1 MCPPRFP
8 AVVHPDKALHLSRAS
23 ERREA
28 AAAERAA
35 APRCLRAAAHFF
47 LSVRSA
53 GCWLWAFAASHPLRC
68 WLRRRRGQRR
78 VDEQKQRSPCPLSES
93 GHLNQII
100 LSSTSC
106 FCFVFDTMESVEKE
120 CGALGGLFQAIV
132 NDMKSSY
139 PVWEDFS
146 AKATKL
152 HSQLRTTI
160 LAAVA
165 FLDAFQKVA
174 DMATNSR
181 GATRDVGSALTR
193 MCMRHRSIEAK
204 LRHFTNAL
212 MEGLVTPLQ
221 DRIEEW
227 KKTANQ
233 LDKDH
238 AKEYKRS
245 RQEIK
250 RKSLDTIK
258 LQKKARKGRGNLRP
272 QLDSA
277 MQDVSDLYLLM
288 EETEKQAVRRALLEE
303 RGRYCTFINLLQ
315 PVVNVEIAMLGEIT
329 HLQPIVDD
337 LTMLTEDP
345 HKLPPASEQVIRD
358 LKGSDYSWS
367 YQTPP
372 SSPSSTGSRK
382 SSMCSLLQMPS
393 AGAHRLSSVSS
404 HDSGFV
410 SQDANTHSKP
420 PSPMPS
426 DIASQ
431 KSTSSA
437 SSEASETCQ
446 SVSEC
451 NSPTAFGSCSSF
463 GTFRPAFSHTGT
475 IRPLSVILPA
485 SPTFNH
491 SPGSNTPSPTSKV
504 PSWKDWAKS
513 CEPSLASTLQR
524 RRESVDKM
532 RELEAP
538 PSPLGY
544 SGDDPHRARMG
555 PGTIAAKHGEPLS
568 PAASTLAMV
577 LTRGLS
583 MEQQKSSRDSLQYS
597 SGYSTQTNT
606 PSCSEDT
613 IPSQGSD
620 YECYSLNGDADSE
633 GQADFDK
640 SSTIPRHSNIAQ
652 SYRRMIQT
660 KRPASTAGL
669 PAGKTLQGTPNGAG
683 GSSSGAITSG
693 TATIRRTPSS
703 KTGVRRTPST
713 SGPIPIRP
721 PIVPVKTPTVPD
733 SPGYASPSQH
743 RAGSEEFLYG
753 DDPAASDYMRASPK
767 RMSLPDTAWGCGG
780 GGGGPDRTVYAQQA
794 PGMAA
799 HSAEEDPLLAA
810 NRHSLVE
817 KIGELAASA
826 HALGEGHFPFH
837 SPLPGDPAQ
846 CAPQEPS
853 STTQEDKD
861 MLVSIRRG
869 VRLRKAVTD
878 DRSAPRILR

>member
-1 MCPPRFP
+1 
-8 AVVHPDKALHLSRAS
+8 
-23 ERREA
+23 
-28 AAAERAA
+28 
-35 APRCLRAAAHFF
+35 
-47 LSVRSA
+47 
-53 GCWLWAFAASHPLRC
+53 
-68 WLRRRRGQRR
+68 
-78 VDEQKQRSPCPLSES
+78 
-93 GHLNQII
+93 
-100 LSSTSC
+100 
-106 FCFVFDTMESVEKE
+106 MESVEKE

-181 GATRDVGSALTR
+181 GATRDIGSALTR
-193 MCMRHRSIEAK
+193 MCMRHRSIETK
-204 LRHFTNAL
+204 LRHFTNVL
-212 MEGLVTPLQ
+212 VEGLVTPLQ

-250 RKSLDTIK
+250 RKSLDTVK
-258 LQKKARKGRGNLRP
+258 LQKKARKACAGRGNLRP

-329 HLQPIVDD
+329 HLQAIVDD
-337 LTMLTEDP
+337 LTVLTEDP

-372 SSPSSTGSRK
+372 SSPSSTNSRK

-426 DIASQ
+426 DITSQ

-451 NSPTAFGSCSSF
+451 NSPTA
-463 GTFRPAFSHTGT
+463 
-475 IRPLSVILPA
+475 
-485 SPTFNH
+485 
-491 SPGSNTPSPTSKV
+491 
-504 PSWKDWAKS
+504 DWAKLS
-513 CEPSLASTLQR
+513 PCEASLASTLQR
-524 RRESVDKM
+524 RRESVEKM
-532 RELEAP
+532 REMETP
-538 PSPLGY
+538 PSPQGY
-544 SGDDPHRARMG
+544 SGMQPGDLHRVRSG
-555 PGTIAAKHGEPLS
+555 PGTITAKHGEPLS

-620 YECYSLNGDADSE
+620 YECFSLNGDADSE
-633 GQADFDK
+633 GQVDFDK

-669 PAGKTLQGTPNGAG
+669 PAGKSLQGTPNGAG
-683 GSSSGAITSG
+683 GSISGAISSG

-703 KTGVRRTPST
+703 KTSVRRTPST

-733 SPGYASPSQH
+733 SPGYGSPSQH
-743 RAGSEEFLYG
+743 RKGSEEFVYS
-753 DDPAASDYMRASPK
+753 DDPSASDYTRGSPK
-767 RMSLPDTAWGCGG
+767 RMSLPDTTWGFGG
-780 GGGGPDRTVYAQQA
+780 GGGGGAVERTIYTHQA
-794 PGMAA
+794 AGMAA
-799 HSAEEDPLLAA
+799 HGSDEDPQLAA

-826 HALGEGHFPFH
+826 HALGEGQFPFP
-837 SPLPGDPAQ
+837 SSTSGDAAQ
-846 CAPQEPS
+846 SGLREPS
-853 STTQEDKD
+853 SVTREDVD
-861 MLVSIRRG
+861 MLVTIRRG
-869 VRLRKAVTD
+869 VRLRKTLTN

>member
-1 MCPPRFP
+1 
-8 AVVHPDKALHLSRAS
+8 
-23 ERREA
+23 
-28 AAAERAA
+28 
-35 APRCLRAAAHFF
+35 
-47 LSVRSA
+47 
-53 GCWLWAFAASHPLRC
+53 
-68 WLRRRRGQRR
+68 
-78 VDEQKQRSPCPLSES
+78 
-93 GHLNQII
+93 
-100 LSSTSC
+100 
-106 FCFVFDTMESVEKE
+106 MESVEKE

-181 GATRDVGSALTR
+181 GATRDIGSALTR
-193 MCMRHRSIEAK
+193 MCMRHRSIEGK

-221 DRIEEW
+221 DRLEEW
-227 KKTANQ
+227 KKTANL

-250 RKSLDTIK
+250 RKSLDTVK

-303 RGRYCTFINLLQ
+303 RSRYCSFITLLQ
-315 PVVNVEIAMLGEIT
+315 SVVTVEIAMLGEIT

-337 LTMLTEDP
+337 LTGLTEDP

-372 SSPSSTGSRK
+372 SSPSSANSRK

-426 DIASQ
+426 DITSQ
-431 KSTSSA
+431 
-437 SSEASETCQ
+437 
-446 SVSEC
+446 
-451 NSPTAFGSCSSF
+451 
-463 GTFRPAFSHTGT
+463 
-475 IRPLSVILPA
+475 
-485 SPTFNH
+485 
-491 SPGSNTPSPTSKV
+491 
-504 PSWKDWAKS
+504 DWAKLSS

-524 RRESVDKM
+524 RRESVEKM
-532 RELEAP
+532 RDLEAP
-538 PSPLGY
+538 PSPHGY
-544 SGDDPHRARMG
+544 SGMQPDDSHRGRPG
-555 PGTIAAKHGEPLS
+555 PASKHGEPLS

-583 MEQQKSSRDSLQYS
+583 MEHQQKSSRDSLQYS

-733 SPGYASPSQH
+733 SPGYGSPSLH
-743 RAGSEEFLYG
+743 GTGSEEFLYG
-753 DDPAASDYMRASPK
+753 DDLSANDYMRASPK
-767 RMSLPDTAWGCGG
+767 RMSLPDTTWGLGG
-780 GGGGPDRTVYAQQA
+780 GGGGGGGGDRTVYAQQA
-794 PGMAA
+794 AGMAA

-826 HALGEGHFPFH
+826 HALGEGQFPFP
-837 SPLPGDPAQ
+837 SLLLGEAAQ
-846 CAPQEPS
+846 HAPQDLS
-853 STTQEDKD
+853 SVTQEDLD
-861 MLVSIRRG
+861 VLVSIRRG
-869 VRLRKAVTD
+869 VRLRKTVTD
-878 DRSAPRILR
+878 DRSGPRILR

>member
-1 MCPPRFP
+1 
-8 AVVHPDKALHLSRAS
+8 
-23 ERREA
+23 
-28 AAAERAA
+28 
-35 APRCLRAAAHFF
+35 
-47 LSVRSA
+47 
-53 GCWLWAFAASHPLRC
+53 
-68 WLRRRRGQRR
+68 
-78 VDEQKQRSPCPLSES
+78 
-93 GHLNQII
+93 
-100 LSSTSC
+100 
-106 FCFVFDTMESVEKE
+106 MESVEKE

-181 GATRDVGSALTR
+181 GATRDIGSALTR

-337 LTMLTEDP
+337 LTVLTEDP

-426 DIASQ
+426 DITSQ

-504 PSWKDWAKS
+504 PSWKDWAKLSS
-513 CEPSLASTLQR
+513 CEQSLASTLQR

-532 RELEAP
+532 REMEAP
-538 PSPLGY
+538 PSPQAY
-544 SGDDPHRARMG
+544 SGMQSDDPHRGRIG
-555 PGTIAAKHGEPLS
+555 PAAKHGEPLS

-669 PAGKTLQGTPNGAG
+669 PAGKSLQGTSNGAG
-683 GSSSGAITSG
+683 GSGSGAIASG

-743 RAGSEEFLYG
+743 RVGSEEFLYG
-753 DDPAASDYMRASPK
+753 DDPSSSDYMKASPK
-767 RMSLPDTAWGCGG
+767 RMSLPDTTWGCGG
-780 GGGGPDRTVYAQQA
+780 GGADRTAYAQQA

-799 HSAEEDPLLAA
+799 HGAEEDPLLAA

-826 HALGEGHFPFH
+826 HALGEGQFPFP
-837 SPLPGDPAQ
+837 SSLPGDTAQ
-846 CAPQEPS
+846 CPPQGLS
-853 STTQEDKD
+853 SATQEDVD

-869 VRLRKAVTD
+869 VKLRKTVTD
-878 DRSAPRILR
+878 DRSGPRFLR

>member
-1 MCPPRFP
+1 
-8 AVVHPDKALHLSRAS
+8 
-23 ERREA
+23 
-28 AAAERAA
+28 
-35 APRCLRAAAHFF
+35 
-47 LSVRSA
+47 
-53 GCWLWAFAASHPLRC
+53 
-68 WLRRRRGQRR
+68 
-78 VDEQKQRSPCPLSES
+78 
-93 GHLNQII
+93 
-100 LSSTSC
+100 
-106 FCFVFDTMESVEKE
+106 MESVEKE
-120 CGALGGLFQAIV
+120 YGALGGLFQAIV

-152 HSQLRTTI
+152 HSQLRTTV
-160 LAAVA
+160 LATVA

-181 GATRDVGSALTR
+181 GGTRDIGSALTR
-193 MCMRHRSIEAK
+193 MCMRHRSIETK

-227 KKTANQ
+227 KKTANL

-250 RKSLDTIK
+250 RKSSDTMK

-288 EETEKQAVRRALLEE
+288 GETEKQAVRRALLEE
-303 RGRYCTFINLLQ
+303 RGRYCFFINLLK
-315 PVVNVEIAMLGEIT
+315 PVVNGEIAMLGEIT
-329 HLQPIVDD
+329 HLQAIVDD
-337 LTMLTEDP
+337 LTVLTEDP
-345 HKLPPASEQVIRD
+345 HKLPPASEQVIGD

-372 SSPSSTGSRK
+372 SSPSSAASRK
-382 SSMCSLLQMPS
+382 SSMCSILQMPTV
-393 AGAHRLSSVSS
+393 GAHRLSSVSS
-404 HDSGFV
+404 HDSGFI

-426 DIASQ
+426 DITSQ

-451 NSPTAFGSCSSF
+451 NSPTFGLGSSF
-463 GTFRPAFSHTGT
+463 GTFRPALSHTGS
-475 IRPLSVILPA
+475 IRPLSVILPG
-485 SPTFNH
+485 SPTFNR
-491 SPGSNTPSPTSKV
+491 SPGSKTPSPISKV
-504 PSWKDWAKS
+504 PSWKDWSKTS
-513 CEPSLASTLQR
+513 TCEPSLATTLQQ
-524 RRESVDKM
+524 RRESLDRM
-532 RELEAP
+532 REQEVPSSPKGFSGMHPDTHRSRMAQATIHGGEA
-538 PSPLGY
+538 
-544 SGDDPHRARMG
+544 M
-555 PGTIAAKHGEPLS
+555 S

-583 MEQQKSSRDSLQYS
+583 IEQQKNSRESLQYS

-606 PSCSEDT
+606 PCCSEDT

-620 YECYSLNGDADSE
+620 YECYSLNGDVDTSRE
-633 GQADFDK
+633 ADFDK

-652 SYRRMIQT
+652 NYRRMIQT

-669 PAGKTLQGTPNGAG
+669 PAGVRRDGRY
-683 GSSSGAITSG
+683 GAITSG

-713 SGPIPIRP
+713 SGPIAIRP

-733 SPGYASPSQH
+733 SPVYSPGYSPSYSPSLIQH
-743 RAGSEEFLYG
+743 MGSEEYLYG
-753 DDPAASDYMRASPK
+753 DETPPSALEYMKASPK
-767 RMSLPDTAWGCGG
+767 RLSLPDTTAWSSGG
-780 GGGGPDRTVYAQQA
+780 GLDRSVYAQQP
-794 PGMAA
+794 PGMTGL
-799 HSAEEDPLLAA
+799 SLEEDPQLAA

-826 HALGEGHFPFH
+826 HALGEGQFPF
-837 SPLPGDPAQ
+837 SSLDPLPADPMGTNSVTQ
-846 CAPQEPS
+846 HPQQPPHRPQEGV
-853 STTQEDKD
+853 D

-869 VRLRKAVTD
+869 VRLRKAVSN
-878 DRSAPRILR
+878 DRSAPRILQDTAAASRILR

>member
-1 MCPPRFP
+1 M
-8 AVVHPDKALHLSRAS
+8 
-23 ERREA
+23 
-28 AAAERAA
+28 
-35 APRCLRAAAHFF
+35 
-47 LSVRSA
+47 
-53 GCWLWAFAASHPLRC
+53 
-68 WLRRRRGQRR
+68 
-78 VDEQKQRSPCPLSES
+78 
-93 GHLNQII
+93 
-100 LSSTSC
+100 
-106 FCFVFDTMESVEKE
+106 FVFDTMESVEKE

-174 DMATNSR
+174 DLATNSR

-193 MCMRHRSIEAK
+193 MCMRHRSIETK

-277 MQDVSDLYLLM
+277 MQDVSDMYLLM

-303 RGRYCTFINLLQ
+303 RGRYCTFITLLQ
-315 PVVNVEIAMLGEIT
+315 PVVNAEIAMLGEIT

-337 LTMLTEDP
+337 LTLLTEDP

-372 SSPSSTGSRK
+372 SSPSNTGSRK
-382 SSMCSLLQMPS
+382 SSMCSILQMPS

-451 NSPTAFGSCSSF
+451 NSPTA
-463 GTFRPAFSHTGT
+463 
-475 IRPLSVILPA
+475 
-485 SPTFNH
+485 
-491 SPGSNTPSPTSKV
+491 
-504 PSWKDWAKS
+504 DWAKS

-524 RRESVDKM
+524 RRESMDKM

-544 SGDDPHRARMG
+544 SGMHPDDPHRARMG
-555 PGTIAAKHGEPLS
+555 PGSIAAKHGEAIS

-620 YECYSLNGDADSE
+620 YECYSLNGDSE

-669 PAGKTLQGTPNGAG
+669 PAGKTLQGTTNGAG
-683 GSSSGAITSG
+683 GSSSAVITSG

-713 SGPIPIRP
+713 TGPIPIRP

-733 SPGYASPSQH
+733 SPGYGSPSQYH
-743 RAGSEEFLYG
+743 AGSEEFLYG
-753 DDPAASDYMRASPK
+753 DDPTAGDYMRASPK

-780 GGGGPDRTVYAQQA
+780 GADRTLYTQQA
-794 PGMAA
+794 LGMAA
-799 HSAEEDPLLAA
+799 HNAEEDPQLAA

-826 HALGEGHFPFH
+826 NALGEGNFSFH
-837 SPLPGDPAQ
+837 SPLPGDPAR
-846 CAPQEPS
+846 CVPQEPT

-869 VRLRKAVTD
+869 VKLRKSVTD
-878 DRSAPRILR
+878 DRSAPRFFR

>member
-1 MCPPRFP
+1 
-8 AVVHPDKALHLSRAS
+8 
-23 ERREA
+23 
-28 AAAERAA
+28 
-35 APRCLRAAAHFF
+35 
-47 LSVRSA
+47 
-53 GCWLWAFAASHPLRC
+53 
-68 WLRRRRGQRR
+68 
-78 VDEQKQRSPCPLSES
+78 
-93 GHLNQII
+93 
-100 LSSTSC
+100 
-106 FCFVFDTMESVEKE
+106 MESVEKE

-181 GATRDVGSALTR
+181 GATRDIGSALTR
-193 MCMRHRSIEAK
+193 MCMRHRSIEGK
-204 LRHFTNAL
+204 LRLFTNAL

-258 LQKKARKGRGNLRP
+258 LQKKARKELLGRGNLRP

-315 PVVNVEIAMLGEIT
+315 SVVTVEIAMLGEIT

-337 LTMLTEDP
+337 LTGLTEDP

-372 SSPSSTGSRK
+372 SSPSSANSRK

-426 DIASQ
+426 DITSQ
-431 KSTSSA
+431 
-437 SSEASETCQ
+437 
-446 SVSEC
+446 
-451 NSPTAFGSCSSF
+451 
-463 GTFRPAFSHTGT
+463 
-475 IRPLSVILPA
+475 
-485 SPTFNH
+485 
-491 SPGSNTPSPTSKV
+491 
-504 PSWKDWAKS
+504 DWAKLSS

-524 RRESVDKM
+524 RRESVEKM

-538 PSPLGY
+538 PSPHGY
-544 SGDDPHRARMG
+544 SGMQPDDSHRGRLG
-555 PGTIAAKHGEPLS
+555 PASKHGEPLS

-733 SPGYASPSQH
+733 SPGYGSPSLH
-743 RAGSEEFLYG
+743 GTGSEEFLYG
-753 DDPAASDYMRASPK
+753 DDLSANDYMRASPK
-767 RMSLPDTAWGCGG
+767 RMSLPDTTWGLGG
-780 GGGGPDRTVYAQQA
+780 GGGGGGGGDRTVYAQQA
-794 PGMAA
+794 AGMAA

-826 HALGEGHFPFH
+826 HALGEGQFPFP
-837 SPLPGDPAQ
+837 SLLLGEAAQ
-846 CAPQEPS
+846 HAPQDLS
-853 STTQEDKD
+853 SVTQEDMD

-869 VRLRKAVTD
+869 VRLRKTVTD
-878 DRSAPRILR
+878 DRSGPRILR

>member
-1 MCPPRFP
+1 M
-8 AVVHPDKALHLSRAS
+8 
-23 ERREA
+23 
-28 AAAERAA
+28 
-35 APRCLRAAAHFF
+35 
-47 LSVRSA
+47 
-53 GCWLWAFAASHPLRC
+53 
-68 WLRRRRGQRR
+68 
-78 VDEQKQRSPCPLSES
+78 
-93 GHLNQII
+93 
-100 LSSTSC
+100 
-106 FCFVFDTMESVEKE
+106 FVFATMESVEKE

-139 PVWEDFS
+139 PAWEDFS

-181 GATRDVGSALTR
+181 GATRDIGSALTR

-277 MQDVSDLYLLM
+277 MQDVNDLYLLM

-303 RGRYCTFINLLQ
+303 RGRYCAFISLLQ
-315 PVVNVEIAMLGEIT
+315 PVVNVEISMLGETT
-329 HLQPIVDD
+329 HLQAIVDD
-337 LTMLTEDP
+337 LTVLTEDP

-372 SSPSSTGSRK
+372 SSPSSSSSRK

-426 DIASQ
+426 DITSQ

-451 NSPTAFGSCSSF
+451 NSPSAFGSCSSF

-475 IRPLSVILPA
+475 IRPFSVILPA

-513 CEPSLASTLQR
+513 SPCEPSLASTPQR
-524 RRESVDKM
+524 RRESLDKA
-532 RELEAP
+532 REHEAP
-538 PSPLGY
+538 PSPHGY
-544 SGDDPHRARMG
+544 SGMQTDEPHRTRNF
-555 PGTIAAKHGEPLS
+555 KHGEPLS
-568 PAASTLAMV
+568 SAASTLAMV

-620 YECYSLNGDADSE
+620 YECYSLNGDADGE
-633 GQADFDK
+633 GLADFDK

-669 PAGKTLQGTPNGAG
+669 PAGKPPETQNGTAG
-683 GSSSGAITSG
+683 NSSGTISSG

-733 SPGYASPSQH
+733 SPGYASPSQL
-743 RAGSEEFLYG
+743 RSGSEEFLYG
-753 DDPAASDYMRASPK
+753 DDPYACDYMRASPK
-767 RMSLPDTAWGCGG
+767 RMSIPDTNWGVSGG
-780 GGGGPDRTVYAQQA
+780 GGANRTVYPQQA
-794 PGMAA
+794 SGIVARR
-799 HSAEEDPLLAA
+799 AEEDPLLAA

-826 HALGEGHFPFH
+826 HALGEGQFPFP
-837 SPLPGDPAQ
+837 SSLPGE
-846 CAPQEPS
+846 QEVT
-853 STTQEDKD
+853 STSQGDVD

-869 VRLRKAVTD
+869 VKLRKTVTD
-878 DRSAPRILR
+878 DRSAPMVLW

>member
-1 MCPPRFP
+1 
-8 AVVHPDKALHLSRAS
+8 
-23 ERREA
+23 
-28 AAAERAA
+28 
-35 APRCLRAAAHFF
+35 
-47 LSVRSA
+47 
-53 GCWLWAFAASHPLRC
+53 
-68 WLRRRRGQRR
+68 
-78 VDEQKQRSPCPLSES
+78 
-93 GHLNQII
+93 
-100 LSSTSC
+100 
-106 FCFVFDTMESVEKE
+106 MESVEKE

-139 PVWEDFS
+139 PAWEDFS

-181 GATRDVGSALTR
+181 GATRDIGSALTR

-221 DRIEEW
+221 DKIEEW

-238 AKEYKRS
+238 AKEYKRA

-288 EETEKQAVRRALLEE
+288 EETEKQAVRRALMEE
-303 RGRYCTFINLLQ
+303 RGRYCAFINLLQ
-315 PVVNVEIAMLGEIT
+315 PVVNVEIAMLGETT
-329 HLQPIVDD
+329 HLQAIVDD
-337 LTMLTEDP
+337 LTVLTEDP

-358 LKGSDYSWS
+358 LKGSDFTWS

-372 SSPSSTGSRK
+372 SSPSSISSRK

-426 DIASQ
+426 DFTSQ
-431 KSTSSA
+431 NSTSSA

-491 SPGSNTPSPTSKV
+491 SPGSNTPPPTSKV
-504 PSWKDWAKS
+504 PSWKEWAKS
-513 CEPSLASTLQR
+513 NQCEPSLASTLQR
-524 RRESVDKM
+524 RRESMDKM

-538 PSPLGY
+538 PSPKVYGMQAE
-544 SGDDPHRARMG
+544 DTNRARIG
-555 PGTIAAKHGEPLS
+555 PASIVARHGEPLS

-620 YECYSLNGDADSE
+620 YECYSLNGDADTE
-633 GQADFDK
+633 AQTEFDK

-669 PAGKTLQGTPNGAG
+669 PAGKALQGVPNGSNMG
-683 GSSSGAITSG
+683 TISSG

-743 RAGSEEFLYG
+743 RAGSEEFLYP
-753 DDPAASDYMRASPK
+753 DEYMMVSPQQ
-767 RMSLPDTAWGCGG
+767 RNLPDTAWACGAG
-780 GGGGPDRTVYAQQA
+780 DRTAYTQQA
-794 PGMAA
+794 PG
-799 HSAEEDPLLAA
+799 SAEEDPLLAA

-826 HALGEGHFPFH
+826 HAFGEVQFPFPSS
-837 SPLPGDPAQ
+837 SPSSSSSSLPSGNST
-846 CAPQEPS
+846 QEPS
-853 STTQEDKD
+853 SGPQEGLD
-861 MLVSIRRG
+861 MLVTIRRG
-869 VRLRKAVTD
+869 VKLRKTVTD

>member
-1 MCPPRFP
+1 
-8 AVVHPDKALHLSRAS
+8 
-23 ERREA
+23 
-28 AAAERAA
+28 
-35 APRCLRAAAHFF
+35 
-47 LSVRSA
+47 
-53 GCWLWAFAASHPLRC
+53 
-68 WLRRRRGQRR
+68 
-78 VDEQKQRSPCPLSES
+78 
-93 GHLNQII
+93 
-100 LSSTSC
+100 
-106 FCFVFDTMESVEKE
+106 MESVEKE

-181 GATRDVGSALTR
+181 GATRDIGSALTR

-204 LRHFTNAL
+204 LRHFTNTL

-303 RGRYCTFINLLQ
+303 RGRYCSFINLLQ

-329 HLQPIVDD
+329 HLQAIVDD
-337 LTMLTEDP
+337 LTVLTEDP

-426 DIASQ
+426 DITSQ
-431 KSTSSA
+431 
-437 SSEASETCQ
+437 
-446 SVSEC
+446 
-451 NSPTAFGSCSSF
+451 
-463 GTFRPAFSHTGT
+463 
-475 IRPLSVILPA
+475 
-485 SPTFNH
+485 
-491 SPGSNTPSPTSKV
+491 
-504 PSWKDWAKS
+504 DWAKSSS
-513 CEPSLASTLQR
+513 CEPSLASTLHR

-544 SGDDPHRARMG
+544 SGMQPDDPHRARSG
-555 PGTIAAKHGEPLS
+555 PGTMTAKHGEPLS

-669 PAGKTLQGTPNGAG
+669 PAGKSLQGTPNGTG
-683 GSSSGAITSG
+683 GISSGAIASG

-703 KTGVRRTPST
+703 KTSVRRTPST

-743 RAGSEEFLYG
+743 RVGSEEFLYG
-753 DDPAASDYMRASPK
+753 DDPSAGDYTRASPK
-767 RMSLPDTAWGCGG
+767 RMSLPDTTWGCGRG
-780 GGGGPDRTVYAQQA
+780 GADRTVYAQQA

-799 HSAEEDPLLAA
+799 HGSEEDPLLAA

-826 HALGEGHFPFH
+826 HALGEGQFPFP
-837 SPLPGDPAQ
+837 SSLPGDPAQ
-846 CAPQEPS
+846 FASQEMS
-853 STTQEDKD
+853 SVMQDDVD

-869 VRLRKAVTD
+869 VKLRKTVTD
-878 DRSAPRILR
+878 DRSAPRFIR

>member
-1 MCPPRFP
+1 
-8 AVVHPDKALHLSRAS
+8 
-23 ERREA
+23 
-28 AAAERAA
+28 
-35 APRCLRAAAHFF
+35 
-47 LSVRSA
+47 
-53 GCWLWAFAASHPLRC
+53 
-68 WLRRRRGQRR
+68 
-78 VDEQKQRSPCPLSES
+78 
-93 GHLNQII
+93 
-100 LSSTSC
+100 
-106 FCFVFDTMESVEKE
+106 MESVEKE

-193 MCMRHRSIEAK
+193 MCMRHRSIETK

-258 LQKKARKGRGNLRP
+258 LQKKARKELLGRGNLRP

-329 HLQPIVDD
+329 HLQAIVDD
-337 LTMLTEDP
+337 LTVLTEDP

-504 PSWKDWAKS
+504 PSWKDWAKLS
-513 CEPSLASTLQR
+513 SYEPSLASTLHR
-524 RRESVDKM
+524 RRESMDKM
-532 RELEAP
+532 RDLEAP

-544 SGDDPHRARMG
+544 SGMQPDDPHRARIG
-555 PGTIAAKHGEPLS
+555 PGSTAAKHGEPLS

-669 PAGKTLQGTPNGAG
+669 PAGKTLQGAQNGAG

-733 SPGYASPSQH
+733 SPGYASPPQH
-743 RAGSEEFLYG
+743 REGSEFLYG
-753 DDPAASDYMRASPK
+753 DDPSASDYMRASPK

-780 GGGGPDRTVYAQQA
+780 GGADRTVYAQQA
-794 PGMAA
+794 PGMTA
-799 HSAEEDPLLAA
+799 HSAEEDPLFAA

-826 HALGEGHFPFH
+826 HALGEGQFPLC
-837 SPLPGDPAQ
+837 SSLPGDPN
-846 CAPQEPS
+846 PQELS
-853 STTQEDKD
+853 STPQEDMD

-869 VRLRKAVTD
+869 VKLRKTVTD
-878 DRSAPRILR
+878 DRSGPRILR